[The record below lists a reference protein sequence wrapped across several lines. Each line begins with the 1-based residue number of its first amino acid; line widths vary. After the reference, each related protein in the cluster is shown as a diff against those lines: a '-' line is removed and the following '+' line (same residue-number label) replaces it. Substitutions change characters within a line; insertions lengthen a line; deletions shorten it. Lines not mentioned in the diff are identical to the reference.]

1 MERKIKNSSN
11 RSFGLLFFIVF
22 IIIGLFPLID
32 MEKVRTWSI
41 IISLI
46 FLLLGIINSKFLT
59 PLKILWIKF
68 GFFIGKYVSIITMG
82 IIFFLI
88 ITPIGLLMR
97 LLGKDLLRLKK
108 NNSNSYWLKKDN
120 QNSSM
125 KNQF

>member
-22 IIIGLFPLID
+22 IIIGLFPLMN
-32 MEKVRTWSI
+32 MEEVRTWSI

>member
-22 IIIGLFPLID
+22 IIIGLFPLIN
-32 MEKVRTWSI
+32 MEEVRTWSI

-97 LLGKDLLRLKK
+97 LSGKDLLRLKK

>member
-1 MERKIKNSSN
+1 MQKNIKLPSTRN
-11 RSFGLLFFIVF
+11 FGIVFFIVF
-22 IIIGLFPLID
+22 LIIALWPILKQNEI
-32 MEKVRTWSI
+32 RIWSI
-41 IISLI
+41 IISFI
-46 FLLLGIINSKFLT
+46 FLILGLLNSKFLI

-88 ITPIGLLMR
+88 ITPIGVLMR

-108 NNSNSYWLKKDN
+108 SNNNSYWLKKDN